1 MMGSEIS
8 AEQGTFPVLLA
19 LVLVLKKVLGTKLRY
34 HFVTTPCQDAVI
46 SLFPLAS
53 GQSTGGCTGLVDR

>member
-19 LVLVLKKVLGTKLRY
+19 LVLVLTKVLGTKRTMSLCHYAR
-34 HFVTTPCQDAVI
+34 DAI
-46 SLFPLAS
+46 LSLFPLAS